1 MHYNGGKR
9 ERWDWGL
16 MGGLNTMRKNHSTP
30 HHTTLDQGISYL
42 IWLLTRK
49 DDGLIVALSDNLERP
64 IVGQSGTFVEPGS
77 ANLISFQVEES

>member
-1 MHYNGGKR
+1 M
-9 ERWDWGL
+9 GL
-16 MGGLNTMRKNHSTP
+16 KEWLEYHEEK
-30 HHTTLDQGISYL
+30 TLWIRGFL
-42 IWLLTRK
+42 ILILICLLTRK

>member
-1 MHYNGGKR
+1 
-9 ERWDWGL
+9 
-16 MGGLNTMRKNHSTP
+16 MRKK
-30 HHTTLDQGISYL
+30 TLWIRGFLILIL

>member
-1 MHYNGGKR
+1 MEKR
-9 ERWDWGL
+9 ERGDCGL
-16 MGGLNTMRKNHSTP
+16 KSGLNAMGKNTP
-30 HHTTLDQGISYL
+30 LWIRGFLILIFIS
-42 IWLLTRK
+42 LLTRK